1 MCGIAGLFGDNWEV
15 AQLQAMVAC
24 QRHRGPDGQAT
35 FVDASNQAKLGHD
48 RLSIL
53 DLSSA
58 GAQPMTSADGRFVL
72 VFNGEIYNYIE
83 LRAKLTDYPFRT
95 GTDTE
100 VILAAFEAWG
110 EECLDRFLGM
120 FALMIWDTREQCL
133 FAARDRFGVKPLY
146 FSRRP
151 DGGLAVSSEIR
162 GFRAANVGIQPDPT
176 AWATYLTRG
185 LQEFPGS
192 TFWLGVESLPAGHTL
207 RWRPGATVTISRW
220 YDLASAAGL
229 EFDER
234 SDSEVEEE
242 YLALLTESVR
252 LRFRSDVP
260 VGINLSGGID
270 SSVLL
275 GLVHAIQGPDS
286 DVSVFTFSTNDSSY
300 DELPWVRRML
310 ERTQHQLVNCVLT
323 PEQVPQL
330 AISVQDHQDEPF
342 GGIPTLAYARI
353 FEEASVRGVKV
364 LLDGQGMDEQ
374 WAGYDYYRFGDLSAN
389 RPIIQGTATSPVRPE
404 CLKPAFR
411 ELAIGLEAPR
421 PFPDQLRNL
430 QYRDALY
437 TKIPRALRFNDRVSM
452 RSSTELREPFLDHRL
467 FELAIRQPARRKIQ
481 GDTGK
486 WMLRRIAARL
496 APKELVEAPKR
507 ALQTPQREWL
517 RGPLSAWADRL
528 ISDAT
533 EVAGGD
539 WLDRGAVF
547 SAWEAFRA
555 GSGDNSFFVWQWINL
570 ALASNRWD

>member
-1 MCGIAGLFGDNWEV
+1 MFGDNWKV

-24 QRHRGPDGQAT
+24 QRHRGPDGHAT
-35 FVDASNQAKLGHD
+35 FVDASDQVKLGHD

-58 GAQPMTSADGRFVL
+58 GAQPMTSADGRFVI

-83 LRAKLTDYPFRT
+83 LRAELADYPFRT

-100 VILAAFEAWG
+100 VIIAAFEAWG

-120 FALMIWDTREQCL
+120 FALMIWDTRQRCL

-151 DGGLAVSSEIR
+151 DGGVAVSSEIR

-176 AWATYLTRG
+176 AWATYLARG
-185 LQEFPGS
+185 FQEFPGS
-192 TFWLGVESLPAGHTL
+192 TFWLGVESLPPGHKL

-234 SDSEVEEE
+234 SDSRVEEE
-242 YLALLTESVR
+242 YLELLTDSVR

-310 ERTQHQLVNCVLT
+310 ERTQHRLVNCVLT
-323 PEQVPQL
+323 AEQVPQL

-342 GGIPTLAYARI
+342 GGIPTLAYARV
-353 FEEASVRGVKV
+353 FEEAHVRGVKV

-374 WAGYDYYRFGDLSAN
+374 WAGYDYYRLGNQSAN
-389 RPIIQGTATSPVRPE
+389 APIVQGTVTSPVRPE
-404 CLKPAFR
+404 VSQAGFCGAGDRTRSAAALSRRASQPA
-411 ELAIGLEAPR
+411 
-421 PFPDQLRNL
+421 
-430 QYRDALY
+430 
-437 TKIPRALRFNDRVSM
+437 IPRCLVHQDSAGASLQRQSIDEIVHGTARAISGPPAVRACAQTTSEAQDSGRHRQM
-452 RSSTELREPFLDHRL
+452 DASPDCGEARSKRARGSAETRAADSPERMAARSSFSVGRKPDFGCNGGSGRRL
-467 FELAIRQPARRKIQ
+467 ARPRRCFQGLGNFPRRKWRQ
-481 GDTGK
+481 QL
-486 WMLRRIAARL
+486 LRMAM
-496 APKELVEAPKR
+496 
-507 ALQTPQREWL
+507 
-517 RGPLSAWADRL
+517 D
-528 ISDAT
+528 
-533 EVAGGD
+533 
-539 WLDRGAVF
+539 
-547 SAWEAFRA
+547 
-555 GSGDNSFFVWQWINL
+555 
-570 ALASNRWD
+570 